1 MHGGATTPSS
11 LPEFHVRRSM
21 VAGSRLGEEVRLELV
36 ATLVA
41 ASSSRRA
48 SSSAA
53 IPSSRPDLAVG
64 SRPSEEAPYSL
75 RRGRPDLRDVRP
87 PPMQLFLTSS
97 CPPVAI
103 SPLLHPVGGKI
114 AVVGRRGGRKARRR
128 RWKARS
134 QSVVGRRGGREARG
148 GDGEAR
154 GQRWT

>member
-1 MHGGATTPSS
+1 VEAPTVHGGAATPSS
-11 LPEFHVRRSM
+11 LPEFHVPRSM

-53 IPSSRPDLAVG
+53 IPSSRPDLAAG

-87 PPMQLFLTSS
+87 PPVQLFLTSS
-97 CPPVAI
+97 CPPFAI
-103 SPLLHPVGGKI
+103 SPFLHSVWTWGGEI
-114 AVVGRRGGRKARRR
+114 AVVGRRSGREARRQ

-134 QSVVGRRGGREARG
+134 QSVVGRRGGRAPRG
-148 GDGEAR
+148 R
-154 GQRWT
+154 